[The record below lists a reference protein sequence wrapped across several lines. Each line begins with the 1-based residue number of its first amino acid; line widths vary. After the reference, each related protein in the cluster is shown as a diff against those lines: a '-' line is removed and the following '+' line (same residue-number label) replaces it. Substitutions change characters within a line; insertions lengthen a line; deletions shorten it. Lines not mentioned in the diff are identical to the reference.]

1 LILNVIIIWS
11 NSFIV
16 DSVDKEVYE
25 KVQSRFSVKIA
36 EMPDEID
43 LAAYL
48 PKPGV
53 KERYDD

>member
-1 LILNVIIIWS
+1 
-11 NSFIV
+11 V